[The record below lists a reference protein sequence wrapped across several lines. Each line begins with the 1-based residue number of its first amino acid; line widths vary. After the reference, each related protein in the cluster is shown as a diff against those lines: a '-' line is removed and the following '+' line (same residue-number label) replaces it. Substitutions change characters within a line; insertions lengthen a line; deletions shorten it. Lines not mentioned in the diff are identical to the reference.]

1 MHELKKTFHTE
12 IQNLQKDIKKLLAEK
27 GEVELGSISIQH
39 LFRGLRGLPLAYTP
53 TSFVSSQQG
62 VFYRGKPI
70 MEVHKLLPRYSNTT
84 QPSVEALFSYFLTG
98 KIPTLKEVETL
109 RTTLHAV
116 AHVPHHAFNVIDAL
130 PKRSRPMTRFCIGV
144 LACTPSA
151 IFQDQY
157 DSGIQKSDHWQYA
170 FVDAINLIAK
180 LPFIASYVYTKYC
193 KHTDYKDPDH
203 TLDWGGNLAHMMGY
217 TDTETQDLIRLYL
230 FTHAEH
236 GATNVSAHTARLVSS
251 SLANV
256 FYTYTASM
264 LGLSGPLHG
273 HANEQTVKWLLTLIK
288 KAHSINREPT
298 DTEFLQNYVVQC
310 LDNKQVIPGYGHAA
324 LRVEDPR
331 FTMFY
336 QLIEKQ
342 GTSSE
347 IIEVVRRLY
356 KIVPKILK
364 EHGKAANINP
374 NIDAITG
381 SVLQTKGIVEHNFY
395 TVFFGIS
402 RLIGIAAQYIIDRAL
417 QVPLE
422 RPVTLSNDIFTL

>member
-1 MHELKKTFHTE
+1 MHKLKKLFYTE
-12 IQNLQKDIKKLLAEK
+12 IQQLQENIKKLLAEK
-27 GEVELGSISIQH
+27 GEKELGSISIQH

-53 TSFVSSQQG
+53 TSFVSPQQG
-62 VFYRGKPI
+62 VFYREMPI
-70 MEVHKLLPRYSNTT
+70 MEIHKRLPRYENTT
-84 QPSVEALFSYFLTG
+84 QPSVEALFSYLLTG
-98 KIPTLKEVETL
+98 KIPTLEEVETL

-130 PKRSRPMTRFCIGV
+130 PKRSRPMTRFCIGI

-157 DSGIQKSDHWQYA
+157 DKGIPKSDHWQYA

-193 KHTDYKDPDH
+193 KNTDYKDPDH

-217 TDTETQDLIRLYL
+217 TDSETQDLIRLYL

-273 HANEQTVKWLLTLIK
+273 HANEQTVKWLLTLIE
-288 KAHSINREPT
+288 KAHASNIDATNP
-298 DTEFLQNYVVQC
+298 EFLHNYVVQC
-310 LDNKQVIPGYGHAA
+310 LDNNQVIPGYGHAA

-336 QLIEKQ
+336 ELVEQQ
-342 GTSSE
+342 GISSE
-347 IIEVVRRLY
+347 IVEVVRRLY
-356 KIVPKILK
+356 KIVPEILQAR
-364 EHGKAANINP
+364 GKAANTNP

-402 RLIGIAAQYIIDRAL
+402 RLIGVSAQYIIDRAL

-422 RPVTLSNDIFTL
+422 RPSTLNNDIFHV